1 MNATVYP
8 ASMVLLVTI
17 TFNII
22 PVTVLTVIL
31 ELDAINMSIGVRIIL
46 AKMELLVSRRR
57 TSINV
62 IVLLVG
68 PVKSATSKWFLVKM
82 RL

>member
-1 MNATVYP
+1 MNATVCP

-17 TFNII
+17 MFNII

-31 ELDAINMSIGVRIIL
+31 ELDAINMSIGVRTIL